1 LSIASGAFNEAH
13 INGKPVTIGDIT
25 GKVIGAPMLPRR
37 TRTIEDKAYTIS
49 YMNYGAYGTFGPTI
63 DSRSATISRED
74 SDLMFK
80 TNSTDPDYEKLE
92 KISELNQTDS
102 IKYLVHSIIGEKKKA
117 DQVLESNSSCDPNP
131 RDLLSLQNDGIDV
144 SFLEAFD
151 PNLEIISGENA
162 TVEAIMS
169 QLSVIIPQLAKL
181 QDKRLLSNRP
191 VELIDQSELRAAEL
205 IQKGLSNAISKLEPG
220 TVYST
225 ESIRKA
231 IGVKN

>member
-1 LSIASGAFNEAH
+1 M
-13 INGKPVTIGDIT
+13 T
-25 GKVIGAPMLPRR
+25 
-37 TRTIEDKAYTIS
+37 
-49 YMNYGAYGTFGPTI
+49 
-63 DSRSATISRED
+63 
-74 SDLMFK
+74 
-80 TNSTDPDYEKLE
+80 
-92 KISELNQTDS
+92 LNFIFS
-102 IKYLVHSIIGEKKKA
+102 
-117 DQVLESNSSCDPNP
+117 VLESNSGFSPNP

-151 PNLEIISGENA
+151 PNMEIISGADA

-191 VELIDQSELRAAEL
+191 VELIDQTELRAAEL
-205 IQKGLSNAISKLEPG
+205 IQKGLSNAIPKVEPG

-225 ESIRKA
+225 ESIRKS